1 MIYLTP
7 CVTVRRSFACVTTND
22 AGDCATHQS
31 AMLMT
36 NRSRGMNTAL
46 SLVTD
51 LIAALHDYEVSV
63 LDYLWHSNPGN
74 NSNPSDPFFYFL
86 WEFKWL
92 KSSVIVLVFP
102 IISLHDLKWCS
113 KATRRERSHLHELF
127 FPRYVLSFSRLL
139 RMFPAKWDA
148 HPYWNVEHFF
158 QKLDAAIVDEKI
170 SKTSINWFY
179 KQRTLFSVFC
189 FSHMTGYHSLTL
201 FSWSW
206 FT

>member
-51 LIAALHDYEVSV
+51 LIAALHDYEVSI

-102 IISLHDLKWCS
+102 FISLNDLKWCS

-148 HPYWNVEHFF
+148 HPNLNVEHFF

-189 FSHMTGYHSLTL
+189 FSHMTGYHSLTH

>member
-51 LIAALHDYEVSV
+51 LIAALHDYEVSI

-74 NSNPSDPFFYFL
+74 YSNPSDLFFYFL
-86 WEFKWL
+86 WEFKWV

-102 IISLHDLKWCS
+102 FISLNDLKWCS

-139 RMFPAKWDA
+139 RMFSAKWDA

-189 FSHMTGYHSLTL
+189 FSHMTGYHSLTH